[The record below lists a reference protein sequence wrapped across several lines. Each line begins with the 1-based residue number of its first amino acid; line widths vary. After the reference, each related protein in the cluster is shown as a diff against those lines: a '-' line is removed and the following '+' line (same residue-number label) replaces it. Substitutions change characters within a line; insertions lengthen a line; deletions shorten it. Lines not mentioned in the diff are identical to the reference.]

1 MLKQEDVVII
11 MIYNN
16 KNKILNL
23 KAPNFSFNPY
33 NEDVIN
39 FISDLSA
46 RLKKNK
52 SARKHSDVMQF
63 SFWCRRSNIIKK
75 KENFKIDTTN
85 RLSLGNLFHIPPSN
99 IPTNFAYSFIFGLI
113 TGNNNFVRIS
123 TKTEPQS
130 TIIIDEI
137 KKLANEKY
145 LNIYKNNFFLKY
157 EYDDEINEKFSKL
170 ADCRLIWGGNHTI
183 EKFKKY
189 KIKPYCKDINFFDRF
204 SFSLIN
210 SEKIIKLSSSDLDS
224 LAQKFYIDT
233 YLINQA
239 ACSSPILIL
248 WTKKN
253 FLKASTLFWKSIN
266 NMLIE
271 KKHNF
276 TEFSIIDKDLFASI
290 SFMKLGKYVQDYK
303 SFDNRINV
311 INLKSVPS
319 NIDNFK
325 ALWGLFFQSKINHL
339 KDIKKFSN
347 RKYQTLTYFGFDPD
361 KIIKS
366 ISSHN
371 INGVDRVVPFGH
383 SLDIDMIWDG
393 MDLNS
398 MLTRIISKC

>member
-1 MLKQEDVVII
+1 MLKQEGVVII

-33 NEDVIN
+33 NENVIN
-39 FISDLSA
+39 FISDLSVS
-46 RLKKNK
+46 LQKNEIAK
-52 SARKHSDVMQF
+52 QHSDVMQF
-63 SFWCRRSNIIKK
+63 AFWCRRSNMIKK
-75 KENFKIDTTN
+75 KENFKTNKIN

-113 TGNNNFVRIS
+113 TGNNNFVRVS
-123 TKTEPQS
+123 NKTEPQS
-130 TIIIDEI
+130 IIIIDEI
-137 KKLANEKY
+137 KRLAKKKY

-170 ADCRLIWGGNHTI
+170 ADCRLIWGGNLTI

-210 SEKIIKLSSSDLDS
+210 SEKIIKLPSGDLDN
-224 LAQKFYIDT
+224 LAKKFYIDT
-233 YLINQA
+233 YLTNQA

-253 FLKASTLFWKSIN
+253 FLKANTLFWKSIN
-266 NMLIE
+266 KMLIE

-276 TEFSIIDKDLFASI
+276 TEFSVIDKDLFTSI
-290 SFMKLGKYVQDYK
+290 SFMKLGKYAKDYK

-311 INLKSVPS
+311 INLKSVPN

-325 ALWGLFFQSKINHL
+325 ALWGLFFQSKINNL
-339 KDIKKFSN
+339 KDVKKFSN

-361 KIIKS
+361 EIIKL
-366 ISSHN
+366 ISLNN
-371 INGVDRVVPFGH
+371 INGIDRVVPFGH

-393 MDLNS
+393 LDLNA
-398 MLTRIISKC
+398 MLTRIISKY

>member
-1 MLKQEDVVII
+1 
-11 MIYNN
+11 
-16 KNKILNL
+16 
-23 KAPNFSFNPY
+23 
-33 NEDVIN
+33 
-39 FISDLSA
+39 
-46 RLKKNK
+46 
-52 SARKHSDVMQF
+52 
-63 SFWCRRSNIIKK
+63 
-75 KENFKIDTTN
+75 
-85 RLSLGNLFHIPPSN
+85 
-99 IPTNFAYSFIFGLI
+99 
-113 TGNNNFVRIS
+113 
-123 TKTEPQS
+123 
-130 TIIIDEI
+130 
-137 KKLANEKY
+137 
-145 LNIYKNNFFLKY
+145 
-157 EYDDEINEKFSKL
+157 
-170 ADCRLIWGGNHTI
+170 
-183 EKFKKY
+183 
-189 KIKPYCKDINFFDRF
+189 
-204 SFSLIN
+204 
-210 SEKIIKLSSSDLDS
+210 
-224 LAQKFYIDT
+224 
-233 YLINQA
+233 
-239 ACSSPILIL
+239 
-248 WTKKN
+248 
-253 FLKASTLFWKSIN
+253 
-266 NMLIE
+266 MLIE